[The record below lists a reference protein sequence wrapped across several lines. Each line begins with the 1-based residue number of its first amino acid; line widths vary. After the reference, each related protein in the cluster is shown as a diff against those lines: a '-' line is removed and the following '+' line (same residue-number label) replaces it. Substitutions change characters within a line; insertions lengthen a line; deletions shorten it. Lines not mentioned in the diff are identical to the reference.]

1 MFIYAAIATF
11 GFLLLAGML
20 VLGDIFGGDHEIG
33 ADHGGFEHG
42 DAGGPSIFSV
52 RVMASFLTAFGV
64 GGVIARYYGLSHPA
78 ASGVGAVSGIV
89 LSGLV
94 YQFARIL
101 YSQQASSE
109 VHMTS
114 LVGKT
119 AEVSVAIAEGGV
131 GQIMV
136 TLGGERSEHI
146 ARSADGHA
154 VARGTEFSAVS
165 VAMAVLVGLLGIFA
179 AMALFARNYIK
190 VPPSMVAIFYGRK
203 HTIVDEKGNKAT
215 VGFRVVRGGAALRV
229 PVLEEVQYLSLNVI
243 SIPLKISRAY
253 TKEGVPV
260 TVEAVANVKI
270 AGDDTSLRSA
280 AERFLGM
287 TTDKV
292 KEVIFQ
298 TLEGHLRAI
307 LGTMTDEAA
316 VDLKKMGVNI
326 DILTIQQISDEQGYL
341 DALGKKRTAEVKRD
355 AVIGEAQA
363 QRDAMIK
370 SALADQ
376 EGKTKRYE
384 ADVAIAQ
391 SLRDKETKQA
401 EFNAAVMA
409 KTAES
414 EQAGPLATAIAKQ
427 RVTEQETRIEQ
438 VRVQQQVLVQRSE
451 AARKEKELLAT
462 VVRPAEAERQAAILR
477 AEGEKQA
484 TIIRAEATQKEL
496 EFEGAGEA
504 AKIEKI
510 GRAEATK
517 VLSVGE
523 AEAEVIKKKL
533 LAEAEG
539 LQRKAEAWKN
549 FNEAAVINLVVDKM
563 PELAQAFATQLAG
576 IDKINIIEMGNGA
589 THSGGIGK
597 VMGTVGGGMT
607 AMLSMLK
614 DQFGVD
620 IAALMQA
627 KTDAAVAEAEK
638 KTLKQ

>member
-1 MFIYAAIATF
+1 MSST
-11 GFLLLAGML
+11 
-20 VLGDIFGGDHEIG
+20 
-33 ADHGGFEHG
+33 GFE
-42 DAGGPSIFSV
+42 
-52 RVMASFLTAFGV
+52 L
-64 GGVIARYYGLSHPA
+64 
-78 ASGVGAVSGIV
+78 
-89 LSGLV
+89 
-94 YQFARIL
+94 
-101 YSQQASSE
+101 
-109 VHMTS
+109 
-114 LVGKT
+114 
-119 AEVSVAIAEGGV
+119 
-131 GQIMV
+131 
-136 TLGGERSEHI
+136 
-146 ARSADGHA
+146 
-154 VARGTEFSAVS
+154 SAVT
-165 VAMAVLVGLLGIFA
+165 VALAILLGLLGVFA

-203 HTIVDEKGNKAT
+203 LTLVDEKGNQST

-229 PVLEEVQYLSLNVI
+229 PVLEQVEYLSLNII

-270 AGDDTSLRSA
+270 AGDDTSLRGA

-287 TTDKV
+287 GTDKI

-307 LGTMTDEAA
+307 LGTLTVEEINADRQAFAQKMTDEAA

-326 DILTIQQISDEQGYL
+326 DILTIQQISDEMGYL

-391 SLRDKETKQA
+391 SLRDKETRQA
-401 EFNAAVMA
+401 EFDAAV
-409 KTAES
+409 KSKRAES
-414 EQAGPLATAIAKQ
+414 EQAGPLATAIARQK
-427 RVTEQETRIEQ
+427 VTEQETRIDQ
-438 VRVQQQVLVQRSE
+438 VRKQQEVLVQTQE
-451 AARKEKELLAT
+451 AARREQELQAT
-462 VVRPAEAERQAAILR
+462 VVKPAEAERQAAILR

-484 TIIRAEATQKEL
+484 TITRAEARQKEL
-496 EFEGAGEA
+496 EFQGTGEA
-504 AKIEKI
+504 AKIERI
-510 GRAEATK
+510 GRAEAAR
-517 VLSVGE
+517 VLAVGE

-539 LQRKAEAWKN
+539 LQKKAEAWKN

-576 IDKINIIEMGNGA
+576 IDKINIIEMGNGSA
-589 THSGGIGK
+589 GSGGISK
-597 VMGTVGGGMT
+597 MMNTVGGGMT

-614 DQFGVD
+614 DQFGIDV
-620 IAALMQA
+620 ARLMQA
-627 KTDAAVAEAEK
+627 KTDAAAEAAEK
-638 KTLKQ
+638 AGKAGKN